1 MKKSLIILCLITT
14 PIIIFLSCYSLNSIK
29 GSGTIIS
36 DYRELNNFTSLDL
49 SGSIDININYSDNYS
64 CTVIG
69 DDNLIPFIKTEVINN
84 NLKILINKS
93 YSSTVGLVVNVNTPE
108 YDTVLISGSGDSNI
122 VDFKGNNLT
131 LNISGSGDITANGD
145 VQTLKAKIN
154 GSGDILATKLKSKS
168 ATIEINGSGD
178 AIIWAENLIIA
189 KINGSGDIKYYGN
202 PTNVESNIN
211 GSGDIIKK

>member
-1 MKKSLIILCLITT
+1 MKM
-14 PIIIFLSCYSLNSIK
+14 
-29 GSGTIIS
+29 
-36 DYRELNNFTSLDL
+36 
-49 SGSIDININYSDNYS
+49 
-64 CTVIG
+64 
-69 DDNLIPFIKTEVINN
+69 
-84 NLKILINKS
+84 
-93 YSSTVGLVVNVNTPE
+93 
-108 YDTVLISGSGDSNI
+108 
-122 VDFKGNNLT
+122 
-131 LNISGSGDITANGD
+131 NISGSGDITANGD

-178 AIIWAENLIIA
+178 AIIWADNSIIA